1 MKNNHKA
8 LIINILIAFA
18 FFVLLIV
25 FSYYFFEFVYRVQLL
40 ASPCELCLK
49 HNPILTDCFKNS
61 VKYTYDF
68 KDNGANLDKVYNLT
82 IKP

>member
-1 MKNNHKA
+1 MINNPKS
-8 LIINILIAFA
+8 LIINILVAFA

-49 HNPILTDCFKNS
+49 HNPILTDCFKTN
-61 VKYTYDF
+61 VKYIYDF
-68 KDNGANLDKVYNLT
+68 KNEGKSLDKVYNLT